1 MGTKTEQRRT
11 RFPAPHDDD
20 PKMRVGIVLEEE
32 DEAPCSEYIVMSQE
46 SEMPALEEY
55 LRECSSRAI
64 H

>member
-11 RFPAPHDDD
+11 RFQAAHDDG
-20 PKMRVGIVLEEE
+20 PRLRVGIVLEEE
-32 DEAPCSEYIVMSQE
+32 DETPCSEYVVMSQE
-46 SEMPALEEY
+46 SGMPALEEY